1 MAAPIAATRQNQR
14 QEGGGMREIG
24 RVSAGGAAGPG
35 RASGRGRP
43 GFALNPPGTEAAAET
58 GATGAAAPV
67 GLGLLA
73 LQEGGDRATRDQA
86 AWRRA
91 ESILQEL
98 QALQRDLLHDAPD
111 MNRLERLAAF
121 ETGEAGA
128 DPFLRDAVEA
138 VVLRARVELA
148 RRGWNDSVSNK

>member
-1 MAAPIAATRQNQR
+1 
-14 QEGGGMREIG
+14 MREIG

-35 RASGRGRP
+35 RANGRGRP
-43 GFALNPPGTEAAAET
+43 GFTLAPPGAAAAAEA
-58 GATGAAAPV
+58 GEASAAAPV

-73 LQEGGDRATRDQA
+73 LQEGGDRAARDQA

-111 MNRLERLAAF
+111 MNRLERLAAL

-138 VVLRARVELA
+138 IVLRARVELA
-148 RRGWNDSVSNK
+148 RRSRNEFVSNK

>member
-1 MAAPIAATRQNQR
+1 
-14 QEGGGMREIG
+14 MREIG
-24 RVSAGGAAGPG
+24 RISAGGAAGPG
-35 RASGRGRP
+35 RAGGRGRP
-43 GFALNPPGTEAAAET
+43 GFALTPPGAEAAAET

-73 LQEGGDRATRDQA
+73 LQEGGDRPMRDRARDQA

-98 QALQRDLLHDAPD
+98 QALQRDLLHDKPD